1 MKAGTAPTTVVEI
14 PEVAGSALAVA
25 PVESWLDRVCRWAS
39 QLVVVALILMI
50 ATEVFVRSVFGWS
63 LQVTDELGGYALIV
77 IAFVSLPSCQAQ
89 GAFHHVQFLDSKLG
103 PLPQACLR
111 CFFSVV
117 SLGAI
122 GVLCWQFALFTLTSW
137 RSGDVAATA
146 LMTPLWIPR
155 AVMCVGT
162 ACLCVSLLRTIFHDW
177 QRIIGLISS
186 RGRRG

>member
-1 MKAGTAPTTVVEI
+1 MKASLAPTTVAEI
-14 PEVAGSALAVA
+14 PEVASNTLSAPSL
-25 PVESWLDRVCRWAS
+25 ESWLDRVCRCVS
-39 QLVVVALILMI
+39 QLVVVGLIVMI
-50 ATEVFVRSVFGWS
+50 AAEVFVRSVFGWS

-89 GAFHHVQFLDSKLG
+89 GAFHHVHFLDARLG
-103 PLPQACLR
+103 RLPQACLR

-117 SLGAI
+117 SFGAI
-122 GVLCWQFALFTLTSW
+122 AVLCWQFALFTLTSW
-137 RSGDVAATA
+137 RSGDVAATT
-146 LMTPLWIPR
+146 LLTPLWIPR

-177 QRIIGLISS
+177 QRIAGLISS